1 MAGLIVDIHPHIVS
15 ADTKRYPPT
24 PLFGIQ
30 SDWSKE
36 RPAEVE
42 DLLAEMDRAG
52 VHKTAIV
59 HASTVYGFDNALVA
73 DAVKRHPARCSA
85 VGSIDMLVPDAV
97 SAAKGWLDRGMEGFR
112 IFTGGSTKKVD
123 ASTLDDPRSYPVW
136 ELMASRGLSMVI
148 QTDPSGI
155 PATIELAKRFPAV
168 PVLVDHFAR
177 PDATGGSTF
186 PNAAPLFSMSAVPN
200 IYLKYTPPALL
211 RLTEN
216 KADVHAFMSKLVAEF
231 GAGRIGWGSN
241 WPNSPGTM
249 AQILSEAK
257 AGISHLPQSDQD
269 LILGGTALKLYP
281 SLREK

>member
-15 ADTKRYPPT
+15 TDTKRYPPT

-36 RPAEVE
+36 RRAEVE
-42 DLLAEMDRAG
+42 DLLAAMDEAG
-52 VHKTAIV
+52 VAKTAIV
-59 HASTVYGFDNALVA
+59 HASTVYGFDNSLVA

-85 VGSIDMLVPDAV
+85 VGSIDMLAPDAV
-97 SAAKGWLDRGMEGFR
+97 TTAKSWLDRGMEGLR

-123 ASTLDDPRSYPVW
+123 ASTLDDPKSYPVW

-155 PATIELAKRFPAV
+155 PPTIALAKRFPTV

-186 PNAAPLFSMSAVPN
+186 PQAAPLFSMAAVPN

-216 KADVHAFMSKLVAEF
+216 KADVHAFMSKMVAEF

-249 AQILSEAK
+249 AQILAEAK
-257 AGISHLPQSDQD
+257 AGISHLSQKDQD

-281 SLREK
+281 SLQGK